1 MRETPDNLGIKNV
14 DSYFEYLWG
23 KDTQT
28 KTQLIIIDT
37 SELSIDVL
45 ETLTSVLSRLIFSQ
59 RKELH
64 NDERR
69 KKPVH
74 LILDE
79 AHRYIKKDYKYL

>member
-59 RKELH
+59 RKEFSVLFA
-64 NDERR
+64 
-69 KKPVH
+69 H
-74 LILDE
+74 LTVKTQSAL
-79 AHRYIKKDYKYL
+79 A